1 MACCLEAIVWEMNR
15 QCAAMLCSAR
25 KGGDEMMDG
34 GGSNEGNE
42 GLVRDN
48 VSGSVKRAKA
58 RGLGNAFGDRG
69 K

>member
-1 MACCLEAIVWEMNR
+1 MEAIVWEMIR
-15 QCAAMLCSAR
+15 QCAAMLYDAR
-25 KGGDEMMDG
+25 KGWHEMMDG
-34 GGSNEGNE
+34 GGSNEGIE

-58 RGLGNAFGDRG
+58 RGCRNAFGDRG

>member
-1 MACCLEAIVWEMNR
+1 MNG
-15 QCAAMLCSAR
+15 QCAAMLYDAR
-25 KGGDEMMDG
+25 KGWHEMMDG

-58 RGLGNAFGDRG
+58 RGWGNAFGDRG
-69 K
+69 E

>member
-15 QCAAMLCSAR
+15 QCAAMLYDAR
-25 KGGDEMMDG
+25 KGWHEMMDG

-58 RGLGNAFGDRG
+58 RGWGNAFGDRG
-69 K
+69 E

>member
-1 MACCLEAIVWEMNR
+1 MT
-15 QCAAMLCSAR
+15 
-25 KGGDEMMDG
+25 DG
-34 GGSNEGNE
+34 GGSNEGIE

-48 VSGSVKRAKA
+48 MIGSVKRAKA